1 MTSRFMLIVAAI
13 SGFIYVALGAFGA
26 HVLSKKPWAWL
37 EMGLDSDRPAISG
50 VPYAG
55 DLWPGGGDAAPY
67 QHLVLLEQRFS
78 GAGHGAVLAAVCT
91 ALRFRICACGRI
103 SRLSAASVS
112 WWAGRY
118 Y

>member
-26 HVLSKKPWAWL
+26 HVLSKTL
-37 EMGLDSDRPAISG
+37 GVVEMGWIQAKPAISG

-78 GAGHGAVLAAVCT
+78 GAGHGAV
-91 ALRFRICACGRI
+91 
-103 SRLSAASVS
+103 
-112 WWAGRY
+112 
-118 Y
+118 